1 MAKKKIDEVEFLA
14 IWLHQATAEAGQ
26 LKLVRGLI
34 QSAMREAIEMYGLPE
49 LDEPDD
55 PQEIPTI
62 IGKFAAAWDDFD
74 RQIRQDAENEPMPP
88 ARLMHFL
95 DGPPWG

>member
-14 IWLHQATAEAGQ
+14 IWLRQAAAEAGH
-26 LKLVRGLI
+26 LKTVRRLI
-34 QSAMREAIEMYGLPE
+34 QSAMKGAIEMYGLPE

-55 PQEIPTI
+55 PQDIPTI

-74 RQIRQDAENEPMPP
+74 RQIRQDAENEPTPS

-95 DGPPWG
+95 DGPPWE